1 MMLGDVAATKGL
13 GICPPEA
20 RARFLTLQQELNAAL
35 QRGDLLRARVIRVSL
50 QVMAIW
56 WPPGEVLEAGS

>member
-1 MMLGDVAATKGL
+1 MRSGGITAPKDL

-20 RARFLTLQQELNAAL
+20 RARYQTLHQELNAAL
-35 QRGDLLRARVIRVSL
+35 QRGDPLRARGIRLSL

-56 WPPGEVLEAGS
+56 WPPGEVMEAGA

>member
-1 MMLGDVAATKGL
+1 MMPGGIATPKGL

-20 RARFLTLQQELNAAL
+20 RARVTVLQQELNAAL
-35 QRGDLLRARVIRVSL
+35 QRGDLLRARGIRLSL

-56 WPPGEVLEAGS
+56 YLQDEVSTV

>member
-1 MMLGDVAATKGL
+1 MMPGDIAAPKGP

-20 RARFLTLQQELNAAL
+20 RARFRTLQQELSAAL
-35 QRGDLLRARVIRVSL
+35 QRGDLLRARGVRLSL

-56 WPPGEVLEAGS
+56 WPPDEVLEAGA

>member
-1 MMLGDVAATKGL
+1 MPGDIAAPKGL

-20 RARFLTLQQELNAAL
+20 RARFQTLQQELNAAL
-35 QRGDLLRARVIRVSL
+35 QRGDLLRARGIRLSL
-50 QVMAIW
+50 KVMAIW